1 MAEQKPTVE
10 RQRGNYFEYTFTG
23 TGVEVYSQKH
33 ANFASFDIF
42 IDNENMGKYSLEGSG
57 SGDNQQLVFSKTDL
71 ANDEHTIKCAAAE
84 RDGKYQVNLDYLK
97 IFSPGEGVAV
107 DKAELRHQLRQE
119 QHLLNQNMMR
129 QTGMH
134 LWRHIMLR
142 LR

>member
-1 MAEQKPTVE
+1 MEKLGWRTAETSWRNKTDSGKTA
-10 RQRGNYFEYTFTG
+10 GNYFEYTFTG

-84 RDGKYQVNLDYLK
+84 RDGN
-97 IFSPGEGVAV
+97 I
-107 DKAELRHQLRQE
+107 
-119 QHLLNQNMMR
+119 
-129 QTGMH
+129 
-134 LWRHIMLR
+134 R
-142 LR
+142 LTWTT